1 MTETIRRYDASAVNG
16 LKDQIVEAYITAH
29 ANQQQDPFYQRPRF
43 RRQLEGHMTAPGW
56 EIAVAEDDGEIVGFA
71 YGFALPPTTAW
82 WKGLIGDVP
91 EGFVTETGQRTFA
104 LSELNVRPRYQG
116 RGLAGRLYRE
126 LLSNR
131 TEERA
136 TLLTEPDNAAHAI
149 YAHWG
154 WSKVAKLRP
163 SWEGAP
169 VFDVLILP
177 LHKRGS

>member
-1 MTETIRRYDASAVNG
+1 MPETIHRYDAGTAGG
-16 LKDQIVEAYITAH
+16 LKEKIVEAYIEVH
-29 ANQQQDPFYQRPRF
+29 AEQQHDPFYQRPRF
-43 RRQLEGHMTAPGW
+43 RRQLEGHMRAPRW
-56 EIAVAEDDGEIVGFA
+56 EIAVAEDDGEVLGFA
-71 YGFALPPTTAW
+71 YGFALSPTTAW

-91 EGFVTETGQRTFA
+91 EGFVMETGQRTFA
-104 LSELNVRPRYQG
+104 LSELNVRRSCQG